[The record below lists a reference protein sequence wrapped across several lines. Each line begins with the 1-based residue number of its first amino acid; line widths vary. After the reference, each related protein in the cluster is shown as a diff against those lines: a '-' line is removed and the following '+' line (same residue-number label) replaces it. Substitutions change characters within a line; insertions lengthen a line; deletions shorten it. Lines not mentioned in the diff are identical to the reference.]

1 MVVVASRSTKSK
13 TEGQL
18 SSPST
23 ETNSD
28 LRVLH
33 YLGSKLRILRHIRQA
48 VADVLPPGGRVCDLF
63 AGSGAASLGLSR
75 NWAVT
80 AVDIQEYSRVLANGI
95 LNQPAK
101 TLAGARALRHE
112 ATEGALRRDLR
123 TAFADLLRYER
134 RCLSHANDGRVTEL
148 CELLEHGSLHAFTL
162 RDSVQAPE
170 LEDPMLEV
178 LERLRGRE
186 HLLGPQ
192 SVVARHFGG
201 VYFSWEQAIDLDALL
216 ARVHSLDAHR
226 RDHFLAAV
234 LAAASDAVSTVGKH
248 FAQPLKPYDSEGRP
262 KHHIV
267 RQALRDRSMSVL
279 DSFEAWI
286 ERFSVFERGG
296 RQHRAIR
303 ADFRD
308 VLSNEAIEFDA
319 VYADPPYT
327 RDHYSRYYH
336 VLETMSL
343 RDNPEVSTTMI
354 RAGGSPRVSRGVYRA
369 DRYQSPFCIKT
380 QAAGAFEELCSGVSN
395 RRIPLILSYSPY
407 TANTRNRPRLLTVDE
422 LLLIA
427 SRYYRKVDF
436 RPVAGVSHNKF
447 NSTGKN
453 VEVGNPAEILVS
465 CLP

>member
-1 MVVVASRSTKSK
+1 MPIPLFSDAPT
-13 TEGQL
+13 
-18 SSPST
+18 ST
-23 ETNSD
+23 ETTSD

-33 YLGSKLRILRHIRQA
+33 YLGSKLRLLQPIRRA
-48 VADVLPPGGRVCDLF
+48 VADVLPRGGRVCDLF
-63 AGSGAASLGLSR
+63 AGSGTVSLGLSR

-80 AVDIQEYSRVLANGI
+80 AVDIQEYSRVLTNGI
-95 LNQPAK
+95 INPPDK

-112 ATEGALRRDLR
+112 ATESALRRDLR
-123 TAFADLLRYER
+123 TAFDELIRYER
-134 RCLSHANDGRVTEL
+134 CCLSHANDGRVTAL

-162 RDSVQAPE
+162 RDRVQAPA

-186 HLLGPQ
+186 HLSGPQ
-192 SVVARHFGG
+192 SVVSRHFGG
-201 VYFSWEQAIDLDALL
+201 LYFSWEQAIDLDALL

-226 RDHFLAAV
+226 RDHFLAAA
-234 LAAASDAVSTVGKH
+234 LAAASEVVSTVGKQ
-248 FAQPLKPYDSEGRP
+248 FAQPIKPSDSEGRP
-262 KHHIV
+262 KHYIV
-267 RQALRDRSMSVL
+267 RQVLRDRSMSVF
-279 DSFEAWI
+279 DNFEAWI
-286 ERFSVFERGG
+286 ERFSVLERNG

-308 VLSNEAIEFDA
+308 VLPNEAIEFDA

-354 RAGGSPRVSRGVYRA
+354 HSEGSPRVSRGVYRA

-380 QAAGAFEELCSGVSN
+380 KASGAFEELCRGVAN
-395 RRIPLILSYSPY
+395 RRIPLIISYSPY

-422 LLLIA
+422 LLSIA
-427 SRYYRKVDF
+427 SRHYCKVDL
-436 RPVAGVSHNKF
+436 RSVAGVSHNKF
-447 NSTGKN
+447 NSATKN
-453 VEVGNPAEILVS
+453 VAVGNHAEILVS